1 MFNSAKHLVWPA
13 VAVVL
18 GGLGLGVSGAAFAES
33 ESAESSGAM
42 IEEIIV
48 TARKREESA
57 QEVPIAITALSG
69 ELRSSTIRNLAD
81 VNGFAPNVN
90 IGMNPGRTGGS
101 SIIIRGISPTRVD
114 DNSLD
119 SPIGVMIDGIH
130 LGTQS
135 GQIIENFDI
144 ERIEILRGPQGTLF
158 GKNTVGGVVNVVRS
172 RPTGELGARVKYT
185 MGKWGQRELRAVFN
199 TPVMEDKLAAKV
211 FYTTI
216 EGDGYMYN
224 TNLQEDFPRKDY
236 SNYGIALLAN
246 PNDRFEALLTVEKY
260 DDNSDI
266 GSPTNGYNVPPGVV
280 PPPTDPRSPDF
291 SVGFVGCIAGFT
303 ECRTDLSIQDENT
316 MDFNGPAAFD
326 VEAYTLNMSLDITD
340 QLQVVSV
347 TGYREMVEDR
357 LVDLDG
363 AKGNYI
369 TIERDN
375 DFEQISQELRFE
387 FVNDRISA
395 IAGAYY
401 WRSEFDQDW
410 VTGGT
415 FWYTLFGGVVSN
427 PALLGLCWAGAFA
440 PIACDT
446 GAPADDPGWQGP
458 ELVQLLYEDQITKSI
473 ALFTQVDYEIMP
485 RLTATAGLRWTKE
498 KKRFIGAQSYL
509 APVSRA
515 YVHNHPGFADLSQTW
530 KEISPKFSLSYQHS
544 DDILFYASYSEGFH
558 SGGYFGVNQNTRDFV
573 RDQYDPEFAN
583 SWEGGMKGQFLD
595 NRVQLNATYFYNDF
609 KDKQEQAVVL
619 DQDTKTV
626 ATVFSNVASA
636 VYQGFEVDLQL
647 VVNQYISLFATF
659 GYLDAEY
666 KDFMTDLNPND
677 DNLGQKIEDAT
688 HLRPRNAP
696 KNTYGFGGTA
706 VYPVG
711 EGEIEVHAKYHF
723 IDKIE
728 TSLVNADNARLASR
742 DFIDAS
748 VGYNWRSMRLTLFGR
763 NLDDEVWET
772 YGPIANL
779 FAVGTR
785 VPGRSWGIEL
795 EVEL

>member
-1 MFNSAKHLVWPA
+1 
-13 VAVVL
+13 
-18 GGLGLGVSGAAFAES
+18 
-33 ESAESSGAM
+33 
-42 IEEIIV
+42 
-48 TARKREESA
+48 
-57 QEVPIAITALSG
+57 
-69 ELRSSTIRNLAD
+69 
-81 VNGFAPNVN
+81 
-90 IGMNPGRTGGS
+90 
-101 SIIIRGISPTRVD
+101 
-114 DNSLD
+114 
-119 SPIGVMIDGIH
+119 
-130 LGTQS
+130 
-135 GQIIENFDI
+135 
-144 ERIEILRGPQGTLF
+144 
-158 GKNTVGGVVNVVRS
+158 
-172 RPTGELGARVKYT
+172 
-185 MGKWGQRELRAVFN
+185 
-199 TPVMEDKLAAKV
+199 
-211 FYTTI
+211 
-216 EGDGYMYN
+216 
-224 TNLQEDFPRKDY
+224 
-236 SNYGIALLAN
+236 
-246 PNDRFEALLTVEKY
+246 
-260 DDNSDI
+260 
-266 GSPTNGYNVPPGVV
+266 
-280 PPPTDPRSPDF
+280 PPTDPRSPDF

-357 LVDLDG
+357 LLDLDG

-415 FWYTLFGGVVSN
+415 FWYTLFGGVVIN

-458 ELVQLLYEDQITKSI
+458 ELTQLLYEDQITKSI

-485 RLTATAGLRWTKE
+485 KLTATAGLRWTKE

-728 TSLVNADNARLASR
+728 TSLVNADNGRLASR